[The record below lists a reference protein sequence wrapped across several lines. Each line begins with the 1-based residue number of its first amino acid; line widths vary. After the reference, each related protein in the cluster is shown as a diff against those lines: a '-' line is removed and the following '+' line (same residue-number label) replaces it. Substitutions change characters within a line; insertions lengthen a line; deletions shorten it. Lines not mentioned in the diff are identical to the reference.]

1 MNFPKIPNLPSVPN
15 VSNIIPKIT
24 PPLVTNLTQEIPTE
38 IKKAAD
44 ISFEVLNEVSKTIPD
59 ITSNSTFQTITNFI
73 PSTDELLSTIFNKF
87 LAEYNLTEN
96 AAYVLIVLSLVFI
109 AVIPG
114 IAATFYSE
122 YLNIN
127 LFYSYLIVFII
138 VGSSIL
144 SYKLLEEEKRNNF
157 LIFNAIVTSLITLN
171 AVYVAAFFPNQC

>member
-1 MNFPKIPNLPSVPN
+1 MNFPKIPN
-15 VSNIIPKIT
+15 VSNIFPKIT
-24 PPLVTNLTQEIPTE
+24 PPLVTNLSQEIPNE
-38 IKKAAD
+38 IIKAAD
-44 ISFEVLNEVSKTIPD
+44 ISLDVLNEVSKTIPD

-73 PSTDELLSTIFNKF
+73 PSTDELLSSIFDKF

-96 AAYVLIVLSLVFI
+96 AAYVLIVLSLIFI

-122 YLNIN
+122 YLNMN

-157 LIFNAIVTSLITLN
+157 LIFNGIITGLITLN
-171 AVYVAAFFPNQC
+171 AVYLAMFFPNKC

>member
-1 MNFPKIPNLPSVPN
+1 MNFPKIPKIPN
-15 VSNIIPKIT
+15 VSNMLPKIT
-24 PPLVTNLTQEIPTE
+24 PPLVTNLTQEIPFE

-44 ISFEVLNEVSKTIPD
+44 ISFDVLNEVSKNIPD
-59 ITSNSTFQTITNFI
+59 ITSNSTFQTISNFI
-73 PSTDELLSTIFNKF
+73 PSTDELISTIFEKF
-87 LAEYNLTEN
+87 LAEYNLTKN
-96 AAYVLIVLSLVFI
+96 TAYVLIVLSLVFI

-157 LIFNAIVTSLITLN
+157 LIFNGIVTSLITLN
-171 AVYVAAFFPNQC
+171 ALYLAVFFPNRC

>member
-1 MNFPKIPNLPSVPN
+1 MPKIPN
-15 VSNIIPKIT
+15 VSNIMPKIT
-24 PPLVTNLTQEIPTE
+24 PPIVTNLTQEIPFE

-44 ISFEVLNEVSKTIPD
+44 ISFDVLNEVSKNIPD
-59 ITSNSTFQTITNFI
+59 ITSNSTFQTISDFI
-73 PSTDELLSTIFNKF
+73 PSTDELISTIFEKF
-87 LAEYNLTEN
+87 LAEYNLTKN
-96 AAYVLIVLSLVFI
+96 TAYVLIVLSLVFI

-122 YLNIN
+122 YLNVN

-157 LIFNAIVTSLITLN
+157 LIFNGIVTSLITLN
-171 AVYVAAFFPNQC
+171 ALYLAMFFPNQC